1 MLGFSY
7 HNIQDNYLINKSG
20 VKQVEAKP
28 FIDQLDEKIQEKHL
42 LNHPFYETWN
52 AGELSHEAIKEYS
65 AQYFKHVSSFPRYLS
80 SIHSNCDDLKTRQML
95 LDNLIDEERGSENHP
110 ELWMRFAEGMGNSRE
125 SVENKEAMQ
134 EIEELVATFYSLS
147 KSEQY
152 HVGLAALYCY
162 ESMQP
167 EISETKKDGLQ
178 KFYGIEDEKTL
189 KFFTVHMHA
198 DKWHREVVRN
208 LLVELSDTKEKQ
220 KEILAAIDSALLAL
234 NNFLSGMERKYC

>member
-1 MLGFSY
+1 
-7 HNIQDNYLINKSG
+7 
-20 VKQVEAKP
+20 
-28 FIDQLDEKIQEKHL
+28 
-42 LNHPFYETWN
+42 
-52 AGELSHEAIKEYS
+52 
-65 AQYFKHVSSFPRYLS
+65 
-80 SIHSNCDDLKTRQML
+80 ML

-110 ELWMRFAEGMGNSRE
+110 ELWMRFAEGMGNSRK

-134 EIEELVATFYSLS
+134 EIEELVTTFYSLS

-178 KFYGIEDEKTL
+178 KFYDINDEDTL

-198 DKWHREVVRN
+198 DKWHRKVVRN
-208 LLVELSDTKEKQ
+208 IIKKVANSKSKQNEITRSVE
-220 KEILAAIDSALLAL
+220 SALGAL
-234 NNFLSGMERKYC
+234 NNFLTGMERVYC